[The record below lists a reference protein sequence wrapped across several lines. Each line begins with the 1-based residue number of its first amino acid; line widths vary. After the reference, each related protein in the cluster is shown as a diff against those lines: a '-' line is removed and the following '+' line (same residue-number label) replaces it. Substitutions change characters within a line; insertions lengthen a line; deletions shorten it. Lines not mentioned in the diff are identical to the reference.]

1 MLIFESD
8 IRKTER
14 TRQKGVEVIS
24 GEWLAMEEEVAEE
37 EVEEEEVEVVC
48 SSTLQSSSLPV
59 DRQVTKI
66 CLSAFDCKM

>member
-1 MLIFESD
+1 MYFESD

-24 GEWLAMEEEVAEE
+24 GEWLAMEEEVVGEE
-37 EVEEEEVEVVC
+37 EVVVEEEEVDC

-59 DRQVTKI
+59 DRQVTKLY
-66 CLSAFDCKM
+66 LSAFDCKM

>member
-24 GEWLAMEEEVAEE
+24 GEWLAMEEEVEE
-37 EVEEEEVEVVC
+37 GEEEEVEVVC